1 MAGPIDTVRSGK
13 IEGLTHLGSQY
24 AWSKEAAYLYLD
36 AIEFERVTGGITCY
50 YNPPVHSVGN
60 PGLDAY
66 LEAIRIVS
74 ENREAFQFLIL
85 YGGADPVHAGGDLR
99 ESLSKLDETLQT
111 KKEMEAK
118 GAEAEDIDALYSWG
132 DMRLEKALVFY
143 RALRSLAEDVR
154 LIGLCGGGTR
164 FGGSAEI
171 PLMCDYL
178 VGDSRSG
185 MCFSEAMIGLIPGW
199 CGIGRTITKAGLV
212 NAKFMAMTST
222 EVKAPQLKEIGIYNL
237 VVEIPFSLPKFEKTG
252 DKEGDRARYQE
263 ALQRNSDDAG
273 KLLLSRALELGACP
287 KGDIPVLKAGDRKN
301 LATEEEITEEVTRR
315 RDPETYRGLWGK
327 PLAEVKEEI
336 ATMGRPL
343 APQSIDALET
353 LLSRCDPCRFDERR
367 FVRAEMEADARLYRD
382 PRFREGIIATLE
394 GKVANFKED

>member
-1 MAGPIDTVRSGK
+1 
-13 IEGLTHLGSQY
+13 
-24 AWSKEAAYLYLD
+24 
-36 AIEFERVTGGITCY
+36 
-50 YNPPVHSVGN
+50 
-60 PGLDAY
+60 
-66 LEAIRIVS
+66 
-74 ENREAFQFLIL
+74 
-85 YGGADPVHAGGDLR
+85 
-99 ESLSKLDETLQT
+99 
-111 KKEMEAK
+111 
-118 GAEAEDIDALYSWG
+118 
-132 DMRLEKALVFY
+132 
-143 RALRSLAEDVR
+143 
-154 LIGLCGGGTR
+154 
-164 FGGSAEI
+164 
-171 PLMCDYL
+171 
-178 VGDSRSG
+178 
-185 MCFSEAMIGLIPGW
+185 
-199 CGIGRTITKAGLV
+199 
-212 NAKFMAMTST
+212 MAMTST

-301 LATEEEITEEVTRR
+301 LATEKEITEQVTRR

-336 ATMGRPL
+336 ATLGRP
-343 APQSIDALET
+343 
-353 LLSRCDPCRFDERR
+353 DPCRFDERR